1 MRNKETLR
9 KHKCDELKFKEL
21 LQIKELIYEEFDIL
35 VIKIPHLPYPVKIFD
50 TPGLQNDTVNIIDS
64 YFSTT
69 LIPIF
74 IITSSFE
81 ANLSDGYIDS
91 LGKIKSHFEGS
102 YFYLIITKINLLS
115 EDVNDM
121 NLFKTNLNNIL
132 NYTEQIDLKLI
143 GLNSMV
149 DNNYTSYIKYLKDF
163 NDNYLALFKM
173 DYFKSLIRSC
183 IKNFSQAISYN
194 NYDSKLQFNSFP
206 KQSYDEQF
214 DRKLESFFNSI
225 PKTSNEIIKNFSYWY
240 DNLYKYLKENLD
252 KKLKNK
258 NYMNKNSYNTEQID
272 YVKPYFNCLLTEKI
286 KSFVKEII
294 PTIIF
299 PEYSIEFFIEESI
312 ISRNKNIF
320 ENEIGEWSKSAIF
333 DIILKLFE
341 MLSQNKDK
349 IMIKCKNL
357 FHIYLNFNKIKD
369 EPNPSYIIK
378 TILKIIDSQ
387 QILNRN
393 IKVYTLREA
402 LKQILNKKNHDLE
415 IKLRK
420 ILKII

>member
-1 MRNKETLR
+1 
-9 KHKCDELKFKEL
+9 
-21 LQIKELIYEEFDIL
+21 
-35 VIKIPHLPYPVKIFD
+35 
-50 TPGLQNDTVNIIDS
+50 
-64 YFSTT
+64 
-69 LIPIF
+69 
-74 IITSSFE
+74 
-81 ANLSDGYIDS
+81 
-91 LGKIKSHFEGS
+91 
-102 YFYLIITKINLLS
+102 
-115 EDVNDM
+115 
-121 NLFKTNLNNIL
+121 
-132 NYTEQIDLKLI
+132 
-143 GLNSMV
+143 
-149 DNNYTSYIKYLKDF
+149 
-163 NDNYLALFKM
+163 
-173 DYFKSLIRSC
+173 
-183 IKNFSQAISYN
+183 
-194 NYDSKLQFNSFP
+194 
-206 KQSYDEQF
+206 
-214 DRKLESFFNSI
+214 
-225 PKTSNEIIKNFSYWY
+225 
-240 DNLYKYLKENLD
+240 
-252 KKLKNK
+252 
-258 NYMNKNSYNTEQID
+258 MNKNSYNTEQIE

-299 PEYSIEFFIEESI
+299 TEYSIEFFIEESI

-369 EPNPSYIIK
+369 EPNPSHIIK
-378 TILKIIDSQ
+378 TILKIIDTQ
-387 QILNRN
+387 QILNTN